1 MIIPGFTTLRRY
13 DINFGDKDEMEFDHL
28 VIFPS
33 HGANDLDNVVGT
45 KESYPLRTKWKVKN
59 GLMRG
64 NGNVG
69 W

>member
-13 DINFGDKDEMEFDHL
+13 DINFGDKDEMEF
-28 VIFPS
+28 
-33 HGANDLDNVVGT
+33 DLDNVVGT